1 MSDIGVSLRPVGGS
15 VVVGQARDH
24 TVTIDRPK
32 EKEGTDAG
40 PMGGE
45 LLLLALGGYYVSTF
59 LAALRVEDPEADA
72 SEVGFQVDGTLVSA
86 PTRFSEITVQVSA
99 PAALRDLISKPLL
112 KAERGCIVH
121 NSIRGAVTVRFTH
134 EWR

>member
-1 MSDIGVSLRPVGGS
+1 MPEIAVSLRPVGGS

-24 TVTIDRPK
+24 TITVDRPK
-32 EKEGTDAG
+32 EKEGTDSG

-45 LLLLALGGYYVSTF
+45 LLLLALGGCYASTF
-59 LAALRVEDPEADA
+59 LAALRAEDPEADA
-72 SEVGFQVDGTLVSA
+72 SGIRFQVDGTLVSA
-86 PTRFSEITVQVSA
+86 PTRFSEITVRVSA
-99 PAALRDLISKPLL
+99 PAALQDLISKPLL

-121 NSIRGAVTVRFTH
+121 NSIRDAVTVRFTH

>member
-1 MSDIGVSLRPVGGS
+1 MPEIGVSLRPVGGS

-24 TVTIDRPK
+24 TLTIDRPK

-45 LLLLALGGYYVSTF
+45 LLLLALGGCYVSTF
-59 LAALRVEDPEADA
+59 LAALQAEDPQADPA
-72 SEVGFQVDGTLVSA
+72 AFSFRVDGTLTSA
-86 PTRFSEITVQVSA
+86 PTRFSEITVRVSA
-99 PAALRDLISKPLL
+99 PAGLQDLISKPLL

-121 NSIRGAVTVRFTH
+121 NSIRDAITVRFTH

>member
-1 MSDIGVSLRPVGGS
+1 MSGIGVSLRPVGGS

-45 LLLLALGGYYVSTF
+45 LLLLALGGCYVSSF
-59 LAALRVEDPEADA
+59 LAALGAEDPEADA
-72 SEVGFQVDGTLVSA
+72 SEVRFRVDGTLVSA
-86 PTRFSEITVQVSA
+86 PTRFSEITVTVSV
-99 PAALRDLISKPLL
+99 PAALRDLIAKPLL

-121 NSIRGAVTVRFTH
+121 NSIRDALTVHFTH
-134 EWR
+134 EWL

>member
-1 MSDIGVSLRPVGGS
+1 MPEIGVSLRPVGGS
-15 VVVGQARDH
+15 VVVGRARDH

-45 LLLLALGGYYVSTF
+45 LLLLALGGCYASTF
-59 LAALRVEDPEADA
+59 LAALKAEDPGADA
-72 SEVGFQVDGTLVSA
+72 SEVGFHIDGTLVSA
-86 PTRFSEITVQVSA
+86 PTRFAQITVRVSA
-99 PAALRDLISKPLL
+99 PAALEDLISKPLL

-121 NSIRGAVTVRFTH
+121 NSIRDAVTVRFTH

>member
-1 MSDIGVSLRPVGGS
+1 MPEIGVSLRPVGGS

-45 LLLLALGGYYVSTF
+45 LLLALGGCYVSTF
-59 LAALRVEDPEADA
+59 LAALRAEDPEADA
-72 SEVGFQVDGTLVSA
+72 SEVGFHIDGTLVNA
-86 PTRFSEITVQVSA
+86 PTRFSEITVRVSA
-99 PAALRDLISKPLL
+99 PAVLRDLTRK
-112 KAERGCIVH
+112 
-121 NSIRGAVTVRFTH
+121 
-134 EWR
+134 